1 MGAHMARVLIIDD
14 SPTETHRLT
23 GMLEKNGYEV
33 LAADSGE
40 AGYSMALREQPDAV
54 LMDIVLPGVNGFQAT
69 RQLSK
74 ASETEHI
81 PVIIVTTKDQETDK
95 VWGMRQGAKAYL
107 TKPVN
112 EKDLISILKEVI
124 S

>member
-1 MGAHMARVLIIDD
+1 MRVLIIDD

-23 GMLEKNGYEV
+23 GLLEKNGYEV

-40 AGYSMALREQPDAV
+40 AGYAVALSEQPDAV

-112 EKDLISILKEVI
+112 EKNLISILKEVI